1 MRSFWNDERNGA
13 LAARHQERRQG
24 VGIDLRIAPITV
36 GFQDLTRPDGQIA
49 QQDGASRRPGEAR
62 PRARRAGETPRAA
75 TRPRRPIAPVGEI
88 GGQRPCLVEQENG
101 FEAVRGITPDPLYRL
116 GGESAF
122 VVLTRKPSPRREK
135 GVICLEARREELESG
150 ARRFPKTR
158 EAQIGELRTRSV
170 EDALGKT
177 CAITALVQLFQ
188 GVWDMGPRIGKRAPD
203 LLAPRGAARAGGRA
217 HCVPRRIPGYTEI
230 NLGDAGHRF
239 HRGARGRDRRREAE

>member
-75 TRPRRPIAPVGEI
+75 TRPRRPIAPVGKI

-122 VVLTRKPSPRREK
+122 VVLTRKPSPAPRERRHMSRSP
-135 GVICLEARREELESG
+135 ARGTRIRCPAVPQNRGGADRRAAHALGRGCAGKDLCDHG
-150 ARRFPKTR
+150 ARPVVP
-158 EAQIGELRTRSV
+158 GG
-170 EDALGKT
+170 LGHGSSYRQ
-177 CAITALVQLFQ
+177 A
-188 GVWDMGPRIGKRAPD
+188 GPGSAS
-203 LLAPRGAARAGGRA
+203 ASGR
-217 HCVPRRIPGYTEI
+217 CPRR
-230 NLGDAGHRF
+230 R
-239 HRGARGRDRRREAE
+239 